1 MSNFITKWILEF
13 GDKVTGP
20 IKNMVKGITDAT
32 GSVGKLNERIK
43 FTEKEAQEALVSTKE
58 HFNDLKAKIKE
69 NEAELKKLEKA
80 YEKAA
85 PGRNK
90 AEALAA
96 LQAQRDK
103 VEALNKELKETEED
117 LQDINEQLDKFKSKD
132 QNWNAII
139 TGANQFAEVIGR
151 VSESLS
157 FSVEIQNLTT
167 EVRRMTDLSGSAL
180 DGFVSKSLEI
190 SEVYRQDASEIAKAA
205 NSMKV
210 QIGGTYEENLRLL
223 EEGYKRGANVN
234 GDFLDQMKEYGP
246 QIKALGI
253 SASDAIA
260 LIAKAGKDGVFSDKA
275 MDALKEGGLAVREMG
290 QAQIDALA
298 GIGLKQK
305 DLVGKTTIEALQ
317 LISKSMKGATE
328 QAKQLVLADIF
339 KGAGEDAGKA
349 FVEGLADGMPR
360 LEDLPAVEE
369 AGSGFLRF
377 WSNIK
382 TRAGQI
388 VGDLGI
394 YAEKMGPFLQTIAS
408 VIPIVQAL
416 TKATWLQAAAQKVLN
431 FIMSMN
437 PIGLIIIG
445 ITALIAL
452 IYFAIDSFDTWGS
465 TVLLFMGPIGILISA
480 LVMIQ
485 RHWDSIVEAFQSDG
499 IIGGLKRIGMVLLD
513 VLMHPLQRIL
523 GWVGE
528 LTGWEWAKNSAN
540 AVEEFRKKNN
550 LITVK
555 EDKPKTVE
563 DKKNNSV
570 NDLIKTGGLTFN
582 PDDPSKKGK
591 GKKGKG
597 DKDGLNV
604 GSGSGGIKSITIN
617 VSNIFNADK
626 NVNIRD
632 LADKVAGRIADRLQ
646 DAAINIG
653 S

>member
-13 GDKVTGP
+13 GDKVTAP

-32 GSVGKLNERIK
+32 GSVGKLNERIQY
-43 FTEKEAQEALVSTKE
+43 TEKEAQEALVNTKA
-58 HFNDLKAKIKE
+58 HFNDLKDKIKE
-69 NEAELKKLEKA
+69 NEAEVKKLEKA

-85 PGRNK
+85 PGQNKAAALSALEAQRNK
-90 AEALAA
+90 V
-96 LQAQRDK
+96 K
-103 VEALNKELKETEED
+103 ALNKDLEETEAD

-132 QNWNAII
+132 QNWNTII

-151 VSESLS
+151 VAESLS

-167 EVRRMTDLSGSAL
+167 EVKRMTDLSGAAL
-180 DGFVSKSLEI
+180 DGFVAKSLEI
-190 SEVYRQDASEIAKAA
+190 SEVYRQDSSEIATAA
-205 NSMKV
+205 NAMTK
-210 QIGGTYEENLRLL
+210 QIGGTYEENLRLI
-223 EEGYKRGANVN
+223 EEGFKRGANAN

-246 QIKALGI
+246 QVAALGV

-275 MDALKEGGLAVREMG
+275 LDALKEGGLAVREMG

-305 DLVGKTTIEALQ
+305 DLVGKTSIEALQ

-349 FVEGLADGMPR
+349 FIEGLADGMPH

-369 AGSGFLRF
+369 AGAGFLRF

-394 YAEKMGPFLQTIAS
+394 YAEKMGPFLQVIAS

-431 FIMSMN
+431 FVMSMN
-437 PIGLIIIG
+437 PIGLIIAG

-465 TVLLFMGPIGILISA
+465 TVLLFMGPIGMLISA
-480 LVMIQ
+480 IVLIK
-485 RHWDSIVEAFQSDG
+485 RHWDSIIEAFQSDG
-499 IIGGLKRIGMVLLD
+499 IIGGLKRIGMVLID

-528 LTGWEWAKNSAN
+528 LTGWDWAKNSAS

-550 LITVK
+550 LITVN
-555 EDKPKTVE
+555 EEKPKTAE
-563 DKKNNSV
+563 EKKSTSV
-570 NDLIKTGGLTFN
+570 NDLIKPGKLSFN
-582 PDDPSKKGK
+582 PDDKKNK

-597 DKDGLNV
+597 DSDGLNV

-617 VSNIFNADK
+617 VNNIFNADK

>member
-13 GDKVTGP
+13 GDKVTAP
-20 IKNMVKGITDAT
+20 IKNMMKSINDAT
-32 GSVGKLNERIK
+32 GSVNDLNERIK
-43 FTEKEAQEALVSTKE
+43 YTEKEAQEALINTKS
-58 HFNDLKAKIKE
+58 HFNDLKSKIKE

-80 YEKAA
+80 YEEAA

-96 LQAQRDK
+96 LEAQKKK
-103 VEALNKELKETEED
+103 VEELNAELVETEED
-117 LQDINEQLDKFKSKD
+117 LKDINEQLDAFKSKD
-132 QNWNAII
+132 QNWNAMI
-139 TGANQFAEVIGR
+139 TGANQFAEIIGR

-167 EVRRMTDLSGSAL
+167 EVQRMTDLTGEAL
-180 DGFVSKSLEI
+180 DSFVAKSLEI
-190 SEVYRQDASEIAKAA
+190 GEVYRQDASEIAIAA
-205 NSMKV
+205 NSMTK
-210 QIGGTYEENLRLL
+210 QIGGSYEENIALI
-223 EEGYKRGANVN
+223 EEGFRRGANIN

-260 LIAKAGKDGVFSDKA
+260 IIAKSGKDGVFSDKA
-275 MDALKEGGLAVREMG
+275 IDALKEGGLAVREMG
-290 QAQIDALA
+290 QTQIDALA

-305 DLVGKTTIEALQ
+305 DLAGKTTMEALQ
-317 LISKSMKGATE
+317 IISKGMKGATE

-339 KGAGEDAGKA
+339 KGAGEDSGKA
-349 FVEGLADGMPR
+349 FIEGLADGMPK
-360 LEDLPAVEE
+360 LEDLPAVDE
-369 AGSGFLRF
+369 AGEGFIRF

-382 TRAGQI
+382 TKAGQI
-388 VGDLGI
+388 VGDIGV
-394 YAEKMGPFLQTIAS
+394 YSEKLGPFLQTIAS
-408 VIPIVQAL
+408 VIPIVQSL
-416 TKATWLQAAAQKVLN
+416 TKATWLQTAAQKVLN
-431 FIMSMN
+431 FVMSMN
-437 PIGLIIIG
+437 PIGLIIAG
-445 ITALIAL
+445 IVALITL

-465 TVLLFMGPIGILISA
+465 TILLFMGPIGMLISGIV
-480 LVMIQ
+480 LIQ
-485 RHWDSIVEAFQSDG
+485 RHWDSIVEAFKSDG
-499 IIGGLKRIGMVLLD
+499 IIGALKRIGIVLLD
-513 VLMHPLQRIL
+513 VIMHPLQRIL

-528 LTGWEWAKNSAN
+528 LTGWKWAKDSAN

-555 EDKPKTVE
+555 EEKAKSSE
-563 DKKNNSV
+563 EKKKSV
-570 NDLIKTGGLTFN
+570 NDLIKTDLLSFS
-582 PDDPSKKGK
+582 PEDDKKNK

-597 DKDGLNV
+597 EKDGLNV

-617 VSNIFNADK
+617 VSNIFNTDK

-653 S
+653 